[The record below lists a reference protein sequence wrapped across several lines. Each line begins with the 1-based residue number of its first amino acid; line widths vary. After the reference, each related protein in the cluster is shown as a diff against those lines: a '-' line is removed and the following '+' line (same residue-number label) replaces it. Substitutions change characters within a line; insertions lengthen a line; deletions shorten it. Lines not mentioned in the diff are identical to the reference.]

1 MNTIDVNNPTE
12 RFLSEIDIHTLLP
25 QQEPFVMIGQ
35 LTYYDSKR
43 TVTQTTLSADN
54 LLMNEGV
61 FSGAGMIE
69 NIAQTCAARIGY
81 HNKYVLQK
89 GVQVGVIGEVKKL
102 QIANHPK
109 AGDTITTT
117 VEEQMQIMGMTLAS
131 ATIEREGEVL
141 ATAQIKIAIRDN
153 G

>member
-12 RFLSEIDIHTLLP
+12 RFLSDIDIHTLLP

-35 LTYYDSKR
+35 LTHYDSKR

-54 LLMNEGV
+54 LLMNGDT

-102 QIANHPK
+102 QIVKRPK
-109 AGDTITTT
+109 AGDIITTT
-117 VEEQMQIMGMTLAS
+117 VEEQMQLMGMTLAS
-131 ATIEREGEVL
+131 STIESNGEVL
-141 ATAQIKIAIRDN
+141 ATAQIKIAVRDN
-153 G
+153 A

>member
-1 MNTIDVNNPTE
+1 MNTIDVHNPTE
-12 RFLSEIDIHTLLP
+12 RFLSDIDIHSLLP

-35 LTYYDSKR
+35 LTHYDSKR

-54 LLMNEGV
+54 LLMNGDT

-102 QIANHPK
+102 QIIKHPK

-117 VEEQMQIMGMTLAS
+117 VDEQMQLMGMTLAS
-131 ATIEREGEVL
+131 ATIENNGEVL
-141 ATAQIKIAIRDN
+141 ATAQIKIAVRDN
-153 G
+153 A